1 MYRPAKYSF
10 IVVMILFLTWFGAA
24 EVGMWMP
31 HQIKQLDLNSKGL
44 KIPVEKIYN
53 ENSVGLINA
62 VVRVR
67 GGTGSF
73 VSKKGLIL
81 TNHHV
86 AYGALQQASDKE
98 HDYITHGF
106 LARTTTEE
114 IPALSYYVDVF
125 LGYEEVTSSVLKQL
139 KPHMTAEQRTK
150 TLEIIEKKLAAQAE
164 KKGKDLYCRVRSVY
178 SGNHYY
184 LFRYKRLQDIR
195 IVYAPPQSIGVYGG
209 EIDNFIWPRHTGDFS
224 FLRAYVSKDNVGVPY
239 SPDNVPYQP
248 PSVLKVSVAGVK
260 PGDFTFVMGYPGRT
274 YCRFTFSEL
283 QFDIQQKK
291 QEIDTL
297 KDIVAFFE
305 KAGENDRSIQIKY
318 ASKTR
323 GLNNSLKFRIATL
336 EEFEKQSIIKRKK
349 DFENKFMKWV
359 EQSEQKKKEYGTALT
374 KMDRFIR
381 ENRDFYLKY
390 QQFSNLTSRYLG
402 PTLLAQAYLIY
413 RTATEKQKPD
423 VKREKNF
430 QEKDLPNIIN
440 SIKNAE
446 RSYHLE
452 TDKAYFKFLL
462 NRMLTVDK
470 ALVPR
475 VFLPVLQK
483 GANGIEKY
491 VDQLYTTRI
500 LTNPKKR
507 LELLQLKPSALLG
520 LNDPMI
526 NLAIELEKELSILRE
541 KGKVIQQQRKDLR
554 KVYNA
559 GLLEMYQ
566 GKIAP
571 DANSSIR
578 FTYGPVQGY
587 QPRDGV
593 TYLPQTTL
601 KGVMEKETGTFPFE
615 VPAKLKQLYQA
626 RDFGKYLDKNLDDIP
641 VCFLNITDTTG
652 GSSGSPVLGANGE
665 IVGLLFD
672 GVYESVL
679 ADYFVVPEFQRN
691 ISVDIRYVLFVTE
704 KFSGAHLLLKEMG
717 L

>member
-1 MYRPAKYSF
+1 MYRPAKYLF
-10 IVVMILFLTWFGAA
+10 IVVTILFLTWFGAA

-31 HQIKQLDLNSKGL
+31 HQIQQLDLNSKGL

-53 ENSVGLINA
+53 ENSMGLINA

-86 AYGALQQASDKE
+86 AYGALQQASDKD

-106 LARTTTEE
+106 LARTTAEE
-114 IPALSYYVDVF
+114 ISAPSYYVDVF
-125 LGYEEVTSSVLKQL
+125 LGYEEVTSSVLKHL
-139 KPHMTAEQRTK
+139 KPRMTAEQRTK
-150 TLEIIEKKLAAQAE
+150 ILERIEKKLAAQAE
-164 KKGKDLYCRVRSVY
+164 KKGKDLYCRVRSMY
-178 SGNHYY
+178 SGKQYY

-195 IVYAPPQSIGVYGG
+195 IVYAPPQSIGNYGG
-209 EIDNFIWPRHTGDFS
+209 EIDNWMWPRHTGDFS
-224 FLRAYVSKDNVGVPY
+224 FLRAYVSKDNLGVPY
-239 SPDNVPYQP
+239 SPDNIPFQP
-248 PSVLKVSVAGVK
+248 ASILNISTNGIK
-260 PGDFTFVMGYPGRT
+260 PGDFTFVMGYPGET
-274 YCRFTFSEL
+274 YCRYTLSEF
-283 QFDIQQKK
+283 QFDIEQMK
-291 QEIDTL
+291 QRIDTY
-297 KDIVAFFE
+297 KDIIDFLE
-305 KAGENDRSIQIKY
+305 EAGKNDRSIQIKY

-323 GLNNSLKFRIATL
+323 GLNNGLKFRIATL
-336 EEFEKQSIIKRKK
+336 EEFQKQSIIKMKK
-349 DFENKFMKWV
+349 EFEDEFMKWV
-359 EQSEQKKKEYGTALT
+359 EQSDQKKKEYGTALT
-374 KMDRFIR
+374 KMESFIR
-381 ENRDFYLKY
+381 ENRDFYQKY
-390 QQFSNLTSRYLG
+390 RRFSDLTSRYLG
-402 PTLLAQAYLIY
+402 PALLAQAHLIY
-413 RTATEKQKPD
+413 RTITEKQKPD

-440 SIKNAE
+440 RIKNAE
-446 RSYHLE
+446 KSYHLE

-475 VFLPVLQK
+475 VILPVLQK
-483 GANGIEKY
+483 GGDGIEKY

-507 LELLQLKPSALLG
+507 LDLLRLKPSALIG

-526 NLAIELEKELSILRE
+526 NLAAELEKELNALRE
-541 KGKVIQQQRKDLR
+541 KRKVIEQQRKDLR
-554 KVYNA
+554 KVYIA

-566 GKIAP
+566 GKIAA

-587 QPRDGV
+587 QPRDAV

-626 RDFGKYLDKNLDDIP
+626 RDFGRYLDKNLDDIP

-672 GVYESVL
+672 GVYESVV

-704 KFSGAHLLLKEMG
+704 KFSGARLLLKEMG

>member
-1 MYRPAKYSF
+1 
-10 IVVMILFLTWFGAA
+10 
-24 EVGMWMP
+24 
-31 HQIKQLDLNSKGL
+31 
-44 KIPVEKIYN
+44 
-53 ENSVGLINA
+53 
-62 VVRVR
+62 
-67 GGTGSF
+67 
-73 VSKKGLIL
+73 
-81 TNHHV
+81 
-86 AYGALQQASDKE
+86 
-98 HDYITHGF
+98 
-106 LARTTTEE
+106 
-114 IPALSYYVDVF
+114 
-125 LGYEEVTSSVLKQL
+125 
-139 KPHMTAEQRTK
+139 
-150 TLEIIEKKLAAQAE
+150 
-164 KKGKDLYCRVRSVY
+164 
-178 SGNHYY
+178 
-184 LFRYKRLQDIR
+184 
-195 IVYAPPQSIGVYGG
+195 
-209 EIDNFIWPRHTGDFS
+209 
-224 FLRAYVSKDNVGVPY
+224 VGVSY
-239 SPDNVPYQP
+239 RPDNVPYQP
-248 PSVLKVSVAGVK
+248 PSVLKVSIDGVK
-260 PGDFTFVMGYPGRT
+260 PGDFTFVMGYPGKT
-274 YCRFTFSEL
+274 YCRYTLSEL

-291 QEIDTL
+291 QQIDTF
-297 KDIVAFFE
+297 KDIVAFLE

-323 GLNNSLKFRIATL
+323 GLENGLKFRIATL
-336 EEFEKQSIIKRKK
+336 EEFQKQSIIKRKK
-349 DFENKFMKWV
+349 DFEDKFMKWV
-359 EQSEQKKKEYGTALT
+359 EQGEQEKKKYGTALT
-374 KMDRFIR
+374 KMDRFIG

-390 QQFSNLTSRYLG
+390 QRFSNLTSRHLG
-402 PTLLAQAYLIY
+402 PALLAQAYLIY

-423 VKREKNF
+423 VKREKNY
-430 QEKDLPNIIN
+430 QEKDLPNITN
-440 SIKNAE
+440 RIKNAE
-446 RSYHLE
+446 RSYHPE

-462 NRMLTVDK
+462 NRMLTNDK
-470 ALVPR
+470 ALVPG

-483 GANGIEKY
+483 GADGIEKY

-507 LELLQLKPSALLG
+507 LELLQLKPSALSG

-541 KGKVIQQQRKDLR
+541 KEKTIQQQRKDLR

-587 QPRDGV
+587 QPGDGV

-626 RDFGKYLDKNLDDIP
+626 RDFGRYLDKNLDDIP

-672 GVYESVL
+672 GVYESVV
-679 ADYFVVPEFQRN
+679 ADYFVVPDFLRVIN
-691 ISVDIRYVLFVTE
+691 VDIRYVLFVTE
-704 KFSGAHLLLKEMG
+704 KFSGARLLLKEIG